1 MREEDLQPPKPLW
14 HEDTRGRGRG
24 NGGGGGRG
32 QGGYN
37 PPAGPISDAGY
48 RMLHHTMQVGIAPSS
63 LPSDLKFFMQ

>member
-32 QGGYN
+32 QVGYN